1 MTKEE
6 LLAELARIKR
16 EDDIMADIKEA
27 MPTVQEPKLSEQAK
41 PAPQRTPRKPKKAEK
56 DAL

>member
-1 MTKEE
+1 VKQNQIEKAIANLE
-6 LLAELARIKR
+6 AQREVIDLAIA
-16 EDDIMADIKEA
+16 
-27 MPTVQEPKLSEQAK
+27 KLSEQAK